1 MGIKAEV
8 VKLAEKAKA
17 ASYILMNTD
26 TQAKNK
32 GLKAIAAAIDKN
44 RDKIMAANKKDLALG
59 KKNKLSKAFLDRL
72 ALDDAGIDSMIKSI
86 NDVIKLPDPVGEITS
101 SLKRPNGME
110 VIKMRMPLG
119 VVGIIFESRPNVCVE
134 ASSLTIKSGNSVI
147 LRGGSD
153 AFNSTSCLGSLI
165 RGALKSAGL
174 PEDAVC
180 VVGTTDRKAV
190 GELLKLKEYI
200 DVIIPRGGKSLVDF
214 VSRSS
219 RVPVIYHDAGICH
232 TYVDESANLDMAV
245 KVALNAK
252 AQRPSTCNAMETLLV
267 NSSVAGKFLPE
278 MEKELIKA
286 KVTVKADKG
295 SMKYLKS
302 AKKATEKDFYTEY
315 NGLILNIKTVGSLSE
330 AIAHINKYGSRH
342 SDAIITRDSAAAARF
357 EKEVDSAAVFVN
369 ASTRL
374 HDGFEF
380 GLGAEMG
387 ISNQKLH
394 VRGPMALKEL
404 TSEKYVVRGSGQI
417 RG

>member
-219 RVPVIYHDAGICH
+219 
-232 TYVDESANLDMAV
+232 
-245 KVALNAK
+245 
-252 AQRPSTCNAMETLLV
+252 
-267 NSSVAGKFLPE
+267 
-278 MEKELIKA
+278 
-286 KVTVKADKG
+286 
-295 SMKYLKS
+295 
-302 AKKATEKDFYTEY
+302 
-315 NGLILNIKTVGSLSE
+315 
-330 AIAHINKYGSRH
+330 
-342 SDAIITRDSAAAARF
+342 
-357 EKEVDSAAVFVN
+357 
-369 ASTRL
+369 
-374 HDGFEF
+374 
-380 GLGAEMG
+380 
-387 ISNQKLH
+387 
-394 VRGPMALKEL
+394 
-404 TSEKYVVRGSGQI
+404 
-417 RG
+417 

>member
-1 MGIKAEV
+1 M
-8 VKLAEKAKA
+8 
-17 ASYILMNTD
+17 
-26 TQAKNK
+26 
-32 GLKAIAAAIDKN
+32 
-44 RDKIMAANKKDLALG
+44 
-59 KKNKLSKAFLDRL
+59 
-72 ALDDAGIDSMIKSI
+72 
-86 NDVIKLPDPVGEITS
+86 
-101 SLKRPNGME
+101 
-110 VIKMRMPLG
+110 
-119 VVGIIFESRPNVCVE
+119 
-134 ASSLTIKSGNSVI
+134 
-147 LRGGSD
+147 
-153 AFNSTSCLGSLI
+153 
-165 RGALKSAGL
+165 
-174 PEDAVC
+174 
-180 VVGTTDRKAV
+180 
-190 GELLKLKEYI
+190 
-200 DVIIPRGGKSLVDF
+200 DF

-330 AIAHINKYGSRH
+330 EIAHINKYGSRH